1 VAQTVS
7 SKKRIRQNKK
17 GNLRNKSRKSAAKTQ
32 MKKVLDTV
40 KEGNAA
46 KSQKELS
53 EAYRLLDK
61 CGKHNAYHPNKTA
74 RMKSALARKV
84 KSIETK

>member
-1 VAQTVS
+1 MAQTVS

-32 MKKVLDTV
+32 IKKVLDTV

-46 KSQKELS
+46 KSQELS

-61 CGKHNAYHPNKTA
+61 CGKHNTYHPNKTA

-84 KSIETK
+84 KSVETK